1 MLTITLKIKDPHADI
16 QAVKEALAYYCEQ
29 YGDLEIIDV
38 REERTEKQ
46 MSIGGLITNGK
57 QSVPARPADR

>member
-1 MLTITLKIKDPHADI
+1 MLIINVKIKDPHADI
-16 QAVKEALAYYCEQ
+16 QEVKEALAYYLER

-57 QSVPARPADR
+57 

>member
-1 MLTITLKIKDPHADI
+1 MITITLKIKDPHADL
-16 QAVKEALAYYCEQ
+16 QAVKEGLAYYLER

-46 MSIGGLITNGK
+46 IRIGGLITNGK
-57 QSVPARPADR
+57 

>member
-1 MLTITLKIKDPHADI
+1 MITITLKIKDPHADI

-38 REERTEKQ
+38 REERMEKQ
-46 MSIGGLITNGK
+46 MSIGGLINNGK

>member
-16 QAVKEALAYYCEQ
+16 QAVKEAWAYYLER

-38 REERTEKQ
+38 REERAEKQ
-46 MSIGGLITNGK
+46 IRIGGLTTNGK
-57 QSVPARPADR
+57 

>member
-1 MLTITLKIKDPHADI
+1 MIIITLKIKDPHADI
-16 QAVKEALAYYCEQ
+16 QAVKEDLAYYLER

-46 MSIGGLITNGK
+46 IRIGGLTTNGK
-57 QSVPARPADR
+57 